1 MIQTGIPKLDDY
13 LGGGIPKGKSICYYI
28 QPGVQGDVFGMQTLV
43 STLEQG
49 GQGVFITTTMAPS
62 MVREELGDYG
72 WDMEKYG
79 DRFSIIDA
87 YSGLTGTR
95 SEEKYV
101 VEDPTD
107 IESINKVIS
116 AAMEDIA
123 NGGMVCGSLSHL
135 ADLCG
140 ADIVGYVEKWNK
152 LVMLN
157 DGIAVYNF
165 TAWPYKEDLLTK
177 MKEELFDCVV
187 QVGGVGGRILFGQY
201 YGIIRTDWYEA
212 ENKYVLFRIIKPGGV
227 KVYIPKLIITGP
239 FNAGKSS
246 FIQAL
251 STRSVSVDRLGTTV
265 ALDHGHVDHKG
276 FSVDIFGTPGQ
287 ERFDPIIKLLGK
299 EAYGVFVIVDATAP
313 EEFARAK
320 AMLEILRGYG
330 LPYIVV
336 ANKQDMKGALNE
348 TEIREKM
355 EFGDEIKIV
364 PCIATEKKGVIEA
377 FETLVDLVVEV

>member
-1 MIQTGIPKLDDY
+1 MIRTGIPKLDDY

-28 QPGVQGDVFGMQTLV
+28 QPGVQGEVFGMQTLV
-43 STLEQG
+43 GTLEQG
-49 GQGVFITTTMAPS
+49 GTGVFITTTMAPS
-62 MVREELGDYG
+62 MVKEELGEYG
-72 WDMEKYG
+72 WDMNKYG
-79 DRFSIIDA
+79 DRFAIVDA

-107 IESINKVIS
+107 IENISRVINT
-116 AAMEDIA
+116 AMEDLSS
-123 NGGMVCGSLSHL
+123 GGMVCGSLSHL
-135 ADLCG
+135 TDLCG
-140 ADIVGYVEKWNK
+140 TDIVEYIKQWNK
-152 LVMLN
+152 LTMLN

-165 TAWPYKEDLLTK
+165 TAWPYKEELLNK
-177 MKEELFDCVV
+177 MKSELFDCVV

-201 YGIIRTDWYEA
+201 YGIIRANWYDA
-212 ENKYVLFRIIKPGGV
+212 ENKYVLFRIVEPGGV
-227 KVYIPKLIITGP
+227 KVYIPKLIVTGP
-239 FNAGKSS
+239 FNAGKST

-251 STRSVSVDRLGTTV
+251 STRAVSVDRLGTTV

-299 EAYGVFVIVDATAP
+299 EAYGVFVVVDSTAP

-348 TEIREKM
+348 KEIREKM
-355 EFGDEIKIV
+355 EFGDEINIV
-364 PCIATEKKGVIEA
+364 PCAATEKKGVIEA
-377 FETLVDLVVEV
+377 FETLVDIVVEV